1 MTETSNEFSDK
12 IAAAAGGRMQSAKLV
27 DGIATIVLDASGLD
41 RGQGKKLEAG
51 VRGAA
56 LTAGA
61 REARIALMADKEAK
75 PEPTTG
81 FAKAPGTGPKIIAVG
96 SGKGG
101 VGKSTLSANLAIA
114 LASLGHKVGLVDADI
129 YGPSQPRLMAN
140 EGRRPEAEGS
150 KMIPV
155 PSPWG
160 VPLLSMGHLVEPGQ
174 AIAWRGPMAG
184 NALGQLIDAH
194 WDADILVVDLPP
206 GTGDVQI
213 TMLQKHKPIGAVI
226 VSTPQDLAL
235 IDATRAIGLFRQADV
250 PLIGMVEN
258 MAGYICPHCG
268 EESDPFGNG
277 GAEAAAKSMGLPFL
291 GRVPLTLSIRQ
302 DSDAGRPPAATG
314 GEAAE
319 PFMAI
324 ARRVSTWLAN
334 QR

>member
-1 MTETSNEFSDK
+1 MPGLRPGTSGADVSETSNEFSDK
-12 IAAAAGGRMQSAKLV
+12 IAAAAGGRLQSAKLV
-27 DGIATIVLDASGLD
+27 DGVATIVLDASGLD
-41 RGQGKKLEAG
+41 RSDGKKLEAG

-160 VPLLSMGHLVEPGQ
+160 VPLLS
-174 AIAWRGPMAG
+174 
-184 NALGQLIDAH
+184 
-194 WDADILVVDLPP
+194 
-206 GTGDVQI
+206 
-213 TMLQKHKPIGAVI
+213 
-226 VSTPQDLAL
+226 
-235 IDATRAIGLFRQADV
+235 
-250 PLIGMVEN
+250 
-258 MAGYICPHCG
+258 ICLLYTSP
-268 EESDPFGNG
+268 SPRD
-277 GAEAAAKSMGLPFL
+277 
-291 GRVPLTLSIRQ
+291 
-302 DSDAGRPPAATG
+302 
-314 GEAAE
+314 
-319 PFMAI
+319 
-324 ARRVSTWLAN
+324 
-334 QR
+334 